1 MASSNREPRQ
11 RFKPNKGQGASS
23 VGGPSGDG
31 PPARKR
37 ARWIAAAIILVIAA
51 AAVTGLIGSGSLS
64 TFVAGQSGTPAAT
77 ATFVGSE
84 TCAGC
89 HQPEAKLWQTSQHK
103 KAMDHATD
111 RSVLGD
117 FSGVTFEYY
126 GVTSRFFRKD
136 GKFFV
141 ETDGPDGKLATF
153 EIKYTFGL
161 DPLQQYLI
169 QFPDGRIQALSIA
182 WDSRPKDQGGQRWF
196 HLYPGE
202 DIRHD
207 DVLHWTKLN
216 QNWNFM
222 CAECHSTGVRK
233 NYDAAAD
240 RFATTWAEIS
250 VGCETCHGTGSAHVT
265 WARNQQSWWPF
276 GKREDRSKG
285 LAVRFDERANVTWTA
300 DPQTGKPQRSISP
313 ALLRTEVETCG
324 FCHARG
330 GAFSEDWIPG
340 HWLSDTHRVSQF
352 ERRLFYAD
360 GQTRDVEEPY
370 NYQPFKQSAM
380 FAKGVTCS
388 DCHEPH
394 SAALRA
400 PGSGVCVQCHALD
413 KFDIAAH
420 RHHEDVKPALACTS
434 CHMQTRTYMVVDPR
448 HDHSFRVPRPDLSA
462 KIGTPNACN
471 NCHRDQSPQWAAAA
485 IERWH
490 GPNRIGFQNYA
501 EAFHAA
507 WTEQP
512 DAERLLAAVASNG
525 STPAYVRAGALAEL
539 NAFVSPANLD
549 LARKGLADPD
559 PMVRLGS
566 LDMLEGIQV
575 EGLWPLLSP
584 LLSDSVRGV
593 RIRAVSLL
601 ATVPTPR
608 QPPAD
613 RDRFDR
619 AAAEFIAA
627 QRLNADRPEAR
638 TALGAF
644 FVRRGN
650 TTEAEKEFTAAL
662 RLSPQFAPAAINL
675 ADLDRQ
681 QGRDGDGVKV
691 LQETIVSAPQ
701 DAGLHHALGLALV
714 RLKRNDEALAELN
727 KASELD
733 SERARY
739 AYVYA
744 VALQSGGRTQD
755 AMTVLRDNLAR
766 HPNDRDTLLALI
778 SFSRDSGDAKAAL
791 DYAQRLSQISPAD
804 PGLTALIDA
813 LKRQIESSPR

>member
-1 MASSNREPRQ
+1 MS
-11 RFKPNKGQGASS
+11 
-23 VGGPSGDG
+23 
-31 PPARKR
+31 
-37 ARWIAAAIILVIAA
+37 
-51 AAVTGLIGSGSLS
+51 
-64 TFVAGQSGTPAAT
+64 
-77 ATFVGSE
+77 
-84 TCAGC
+84 
-89 HQPEAKLWQTSQHK
+89 
-103 KAMDHATD
+103 
-111 RSVLGD
+111 
-117 FSGVTFEYY
+117 
-126 GVTSRFFRKD
+126 
-136 GKFFV
+136 
-141 ETDGPDGKLATF
+141 
-153 EIKYTFGL
+153 
-161 DPLQQYLI
+161 
-169 QFPDGRIQALSIA
+169 
-182 WDSRPKDQGGQRWF
+182 
-196 HLYPGE
+196 
-202 DIRHD
+202 
-207 DVLHWTKLN
+207 
-216 QNWNFM
+216 
-222 CAECHSTGVRK
+222 
-233 NYDAAAD
+233 
-240 RFATTWAEIS
+240 
-250 VGCETCHGTGSAHVT
+250 T

-324 FCHARG
+324 FCHARRRRILRG
-330 GAFSEDWIPG
+330 LDARATGCPIHIG
-340 HWLSDTHRVSQF
+340 CHHLSADSFMPTVRHATSRSHTTISPSSRARCS
-352 ERRLFYAD
+352 RRASPAAIATSRTAPRYVRPA
-360 GQTRDVEEPY
+360 TA
-370 NYQPFKQSAM
+370 SACN
-380 FAKGVTCS
+380 VTPS
-388 DCHEPH
+388 TNSILPPTAIM
-394 SAALRA
+394 S
-400 PGSGVCVQCHALD
+400 
-413 KFDIAAH
+413 
-420 RHHEDVKPALACTS
+420 DVKPALACTS

-733 SERARY
+733 PERARY

-755 AMTVLRDNLAR
+755 AMTVLKGNLAR

-791 DYAQRLSQISPAD
+791 DYAQRLAQISPAD